1 MSTNYTEHLGLTL
14 WEPDDPVLRTEFNAN
29 HTRLD
34 ATIAALTA
42 AHGCVSGTYE
52 GGTSPDRV
60 TIEGGFRPTFAVI
73 LCDHPGSSYASDVMC
88 LLAVPGACIRIKQSS
103 MNEVE
108 FTDIFTDTGI
118 SFAERSNDKYGLN
131 VPGTTYHYAL
141 YH

>member
-29 HTRLD
+29 HTKLD
-34 ATIAALTA
+34 AALAALTA

-52 GGTSPDRV
+52 GGTHPDRV
-60 TIEGGFRPTFAVI
+60 IVEAGFRPTFAVI
-73 LCDHPGSSYASDVMC
+73 LCEHPGSSYASDVKC
-88 LLAVPGACIRIKQSS
+88 LLAVPGAYIRIKQSS

-108 FTDIFTDTGI
+108 LVNALTDTGLDL
-118 SFAERSNDKYGLN
+118 AEPSSDKYGMN
-131 VPGTTYHYAL
+131 VPGLTYHYAL